1 MLSKLCISQNE
12 ELNTCIIT
20 IKVYCTSFVY
30 FWIHVLP
37 NIFAINKICLEQNL
51 LTEYI
56 YICIHIYIQKKKSPF
71 KFDSNASWNMLLS
84 DGLVVNDGL
93 TQVLSVFVI
102 QSVLF
107 NIASE

>member
-20 IKVYCTSFVY
+20 IKVYCTCFVY
-30 FWIHVLP
+30 FWIHVPP

-56 YICIHIYIQKKKSPF
+56 YMCIYIQKKKSPF
-71 KFDSNASWNMLLS
+71 KFDSNASLNILLS
-84 DGLVVNDGL
+84 DGLLFNDGL

-107 NIASE
+107 DIASK